1 MIDLRAALRLRV
13 LAAALALLALPRAA
27 ALHAQSAARVG
38 TIVVAHGASETW
50 NRPVL
55 ELARSVRTGGPVE
68 VAFLMGQAAP
78 SHRLGDAIRKLA
90 AEGVR
95 EIVVVPLLV
104 SSSSEH
110 YSQIRAMAGVQADS
124 ASDVAAHAHGAAP
137 PAGTPVTPAPGS
149 ATARSAAQHAQHG
162 MAGMHDMPAARPAG
176 VHVPVVVT
184 PALDGAPAVGE
195 VLADRAHALSDDP
208 AGQALFIIAH
218 GPNSPER
225 YTGWMRTLRPLA
237 DSVRARTGFR
247 DVKVGL
253 VRDDAPDD
261 VRAEAV
267 KRVRELITLQHE
279 ITGKPVIVVPL
290 LVSSGSVARVHF
302 VKDLEGLPVVYAGT
316 PLLPHPALARWVE
329 RRVRDALRAP

>member
-1 MIDLRAALRLRV
+1 MRMARRLRV
-13 LAAALALLALPRAA
+13 LSAALAFMVLPSAAALRAQNTARSAPR
-27 ALHAQSAARVG
+27 SAPRVG
-38 TIVVAHGASETW
+38 TILVAHGASEAW

-55 ELARSVRTGGPVE
+55 ELADSVRTDGGGPVE

-78 SHRLGDAIRKLA
+78 SHKLSDAMQKLA
-90 AEGVR
+90 AEGVS
-95 EIVVVPLLV
+95 EIVVVPILV

-110 YSQIRAMAGVQADS
+110 YSQIRAMAGVSDS
-124 ASDVAAHAHGAAP
+124 SAPDAAAQHSM
-137 PAGTPVTPAPGS
+137 AGMKS
-149 ATARSAAQHAQHG
+149 MSAAQHS
-162 MAGMHDMPAARPAG
+162 MAGMHDMSMSKPAG

-184 PALDGAPAVGE
+184 PALDGAPAVAE
-195 VLADRAHALSDDP
+195 VLADRARARAEDP
-208 AGQALFIIAH
+208 SGQALFIIAH
-218 GPNSPER
+218 GPNSAEH
-225 YTGWMRTLRPLA
+225 YAGWMQTLRPLA
-237 DSVRARTGFR
+237 DTVRAHTGFR
-247 DVKVGL
+247 DVKIGL
-253 VRDDAPDD
+253 VRDDAPDE

-267 KRVRELITLQHE
+267 KRVREIITLQHE